1 MKLMKKLMV
10 KTGFSKPQLLAFIVV
25 FACIGGFILLKSN
38 AAGGAANVFV
48 AANGSDSGANCK
60 RFATAQTNPDPGGTS
75 LCASFNKVLQLAQ
88 RGDNVEVEN
97 GTYGPQHITAV
108 PAGSSGLVT
117 FAPAQGASVTIGN
130 GGANTCAGSSTT
142 GYQLCIEDGSYF
154 ELDNMALAAGAKIKL
169 VNTDPS
175 HIGTHNVTLKN
186 LTATT
191 IRMYGWMDTISVI
204 GGNYGN
210 NDESSKPQVS
220 WYNGPSDPA
229 SAAPTNVTI
238 DGVTFHDTV
247 CTDGQHCATTD
258 HAECLQILRSV
269 NLVIKNSTFYNC
281 DGTGDIGITDG
292 PHTNLLMENNFIAKG
307 SMPSTYGCQI
317 TKNGSYTIRNN
328 SADISCFFSDTD
340 AGGPYVVT
348 GNYMPYHSSLCGAG
362 ITTDYNVF
370 KGSSTCG
377 SHDQAVATL
386 DFVDAANHNFHL
398 AASANAI
405 DKGNPSNCP
414 ATDIDGDS
422 RPQGTACDA
431 GADEYVPPVGSLA
444 NIWIDTNGG
453 TCTRSATPAAYNDA
467 AACSS
472 LDAAN
477 DKCQNNDVALVKAGS
492 YTDQN
497 ITGSNSRTAACTIQA
512 AASEVVNF
520 HSLTMAGDWL
530 TIKDMTDRSGINEHN
545 GNSDTCFTGVCF
557 TGNHI
562 TADNI
567 DVLGKWAY
575 VNFKGNNNTWQN
587 SEMGTAGNTSPRLC
601 GEDPEP
607 VQMSNAVNALIKN
620 NVFHAFRGEEV
631 EANCGGNDVYH
642 LETFRIWDTSDG
654 VTFLNN
660 HFDDGNGDDSFTIFS
675 GRGGCPASE
684 CPENINVH
692 IIGNYFGE
700 KCCSYAAPDVG
711 YGDGQSCVGQGWVF
725 AYNFFHNGDG
735 GLGNYCTSESGTI
748 YVGNMGYNAGGCP
761 AVGTVTNNLWIG
773 SSHGSCP
780 GNTWLSGGGR
790 PMGKL

>member
-1 MKLMKKLMV
+1 
-10 KTGFSKPQLLAFIVV
+10 
-25 FACIGGFILLKSN
+25 
-38 AAGGAANVFV
+38 
-48 AANGSDSGANCK
+48 
-60 RFATAQTNPDPGGTS
+60 
-75 LCASFNKVLQLAQ
+75 
-88 RGDNVEVEN
+88 
-97 GTYGPQHITAV
+97 
-108 PAGSSGLVT
+108 
-117 FAPAQGASVTIGN
+117 
-130 GGANTCAGSSTT
+130 
-142 GYQLCIEDGSYF
+142 
-154 ELDNMALAAGAKIKL
+154 
-169 VNTDPS
+169 
-175 HIGTHNVTLKN
+175 
-186 LTATT
+186 
-191 IRMYGWMDTISVI
+191 
-204 GGNYGN
+204 
-210 NDESSKPQVS
+210 
-220 WYNGPSDPA
+220 
-229 SAAPTNVTI
+229 
-238 DGVTFHDTV
+238 
-247 CTDGQHCATTD
+247 
-258 HAECLQILRSV
+258 
-269 NLVIKNSTFYNC
+269 
-281 DGTGDIGITDG
+281 
-292 PHTNLLMENNFIAKG
+292 
-307 SMPSTYGCQI
+307 
-317 TKNGSYTIRNN
+317 
-328 SADISCFFSDTD
+328 
-340 AGGPYVVT
+340 
-348 GNYMPYHSSLCGAG
+348 
-362 ITTDYNVF
+362 
-370 KGSSTCG
+370 
-377 SHDQAVATL
+377 
-386 DFVDAANHNFHL
+386 
-398 AASANAI
+398 
-405 DKGNPSNCP
+405 
-414 ATDIDGDS
+414 
-422 RPQGTACDA
+422 
-431 GADEYVPPVGSLA
+431 
-444 NIWIDTNGG
+444 
-453 TCTRSATPAAYNDA
+453 
-467 AACSS
+467 
-472 LDAAN
+472 
-477 DKCQNNDVALVKAGS
+477 
-492 YTDQN
+492 
-497 ITGSNSRTAACTIQA
+497 
-512 AASEVVNF
+512 
-520 HSLTMAGDWL
+520 MAGDWL

-780 GNTWLSGGGR
+780 GNTWLSGGVDQWGSYNLAADGYHLTASSPSINAGETTYCNLYTAMR
-790 PMGKL
+790 DIDGQTRTGVCDAGPDEYVLGSSTTKPGDVNSDGSVNLQDLSILLSHYGQSATSSQGDLTGDGIVSLVDLSILLSNYGS